1 MSQPSSGSTSGSL
14 SASDNSYIGT
24 LPIVRL
30 LEDVDAYAGAVFEM
44 SARTLNELLSV
55 ERFDYNRGELV
66 DPTKLDAQ
74 EKLLTSFHQSIE
86 EARND
91 LSNMKSGDFAA
102 LSLVW
107 GSGAEVVGQE
117 LQEIIKKLVAIKGQV
132 ADLRD
137 NIHGNSNARRVGS
150 WSETAAELLARHKSL
165 MNIHTDDGA
174 IRYQEGIHPCKGAL
188 QLLKGDD
195 RGGIDR
201 CLRKDL
207 TPQEHERLDQ
217 GGKRGA
223 YFFWKCDSCGF
234 RIKYFASKSRHASLL
249 TNDDNFT
256 FKDSKV
262 QCTQAFIA
270 MSHVEQR
277 GVRKHNSLKGL
288 PKYTCLICALHR
300 PAARPGHNH
309 TFSNR
314 EDYMR
319 HVEDLHLNDNTLP
332 AFLLQKLGI
341 EHGGKLLDGVRR
353 ELWIG

>member
-1 MSQPSSGSTSGSL
+1 MSNPSSGSTFGSL

-44 SARTLNELLSV
+44 STGTLNELLSA
-55 ERFDYNRGELV
+55 ERFDRDRGELV
-66 DPTKLDAQ
+66 GPARLDGQ
-74 EKLLTSFHQSIE
+74 EKLLTSFHQTIE
-86 EARND
+86 DARND

-117 LQEIIKKLVAIKGQV
+117 LQEIIKKLAEIKGQV

-137 NIHGNSNARRVGS
+137 NIHGNSIARRVES
-150 WSETAAELLARHKSL
+150 RSETAAELFARHKSL

-174 IRYQEGIHPCKGAL
+174 IRYQRDIHPCKGAL

-195 RGGIDR
+195 GGIIDR

-207 TPQEHERLDQ
+207 TLQELERLDK
-217 GGKRGA
+217 GGKSGT
-223 YFFWKCDSCGF
+223 YHFWKCDSCVF
-234 RIKYFASKSRHASLL
+234 RIKYFVSKSRYACLL
-249 TNDDNFT
+249 TNDDNCT

-262 QCTQAFIA
+262 QCTRAFIA

-277 GVRKHNSLKGL
+277 GVRKHSSLKGP

-300 PAARPGHNH
+300 LAARPDHDH
-309 TFSNR
+309 TFLNR

-319 HVEDLHLNDNTLP
+319 HVEDLHIDGNTLP
-332 AFLLQKLGI
+332 AFVLQKLGI
-341 EHGGKLLDGVRR
+341 EHGGKLPDGVRR